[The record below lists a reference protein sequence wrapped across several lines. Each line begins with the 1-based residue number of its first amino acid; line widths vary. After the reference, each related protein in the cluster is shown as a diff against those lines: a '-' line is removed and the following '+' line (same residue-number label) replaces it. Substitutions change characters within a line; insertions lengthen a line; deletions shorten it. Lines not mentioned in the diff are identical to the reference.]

1 MIKNEELV
9 SLETQQWLDTYYYNS
24 IGYTWC
30 FFEYGEVSFIN
41 ESVRPLMELSLRDN
55 QHPYSNIS
63 IYLENPKYIDEQF
76 ESLLEDFRFTNQ
88 EIVRVDSN
96 NFTYVYKNKNTN
108 PSDKYYDMLVEGYYT
123 TEIIVDY
130 ITEFNTKI
138 ENYLKEANDL
148 LLSEFAR
155 CNNPSKYLNKVAEY
169 IMDEYS
175 TCKKKLYIHSESN
188 TKYRPFHRILLNQ
201 YRKIMEH
208 ILDNYPAELKTSI
221 YNELIYRTRKKEAVK
236 SFKIKGNSNRLY
248 KSRYFENDF
257 NMFKKKNL
265 IANNTSFQTFC
276 ELFEGK
282 VLIDKICWS
291 GTISS
296 LYTFIQMLVGK
307 DKATSKIEPTLNKH
321 WEIAASCFTLNNIN
335 LDRSDF
341 PNLHHIKD
349 IRTITFF
356 RNFIRQL

>member
-1 MIKNEELV
+1 MSNNEELG
-9 SLETQQWLDTYYYNS
+9 STETQQWLEKYFYNN
-24 IGYTWC
+24 IGYTLS
-30 FFEYGEVSFIN
+30 FFEAGEVPFIN
-41 ESVRPLMELSLRDN
+41 ESVRLLMESTLIGR

-88 EIVRVDSN
+88 EIVRVDSS
-96 NFTYVYKNKNTN
+96 NFIYVYRNKNTN
-108 PSDKYYDMLVEGYYT
+108 PPDEYYDVMAEAYYT
-123 TEIIVDY
+123 SEFKVDY
-130 ITEFNTKI
+130 IPEFNTRT
-138 ENYLKEANDL
+138 ENYLIEDYNL

-169 IMDEYS
+169 IMNEYS

-208 ILDNYPAELKTSI
+208 ILNNYPAELKTSI
-221 YNELIYRTRKKEAVK
+221 YNELIYRTRKKETVK

-265 IANNTSFQTFC
+265 IASNTSFQTFC

-307 DKATSKIEPTLNKH
+307 DKAASKIEPTLNKH